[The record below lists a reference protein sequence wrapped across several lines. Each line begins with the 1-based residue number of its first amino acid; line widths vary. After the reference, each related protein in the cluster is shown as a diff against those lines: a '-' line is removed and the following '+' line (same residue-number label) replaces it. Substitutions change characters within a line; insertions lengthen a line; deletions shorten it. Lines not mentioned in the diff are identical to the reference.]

1 MLISASLIS
10 KAASP
15 TAIVGPV
22 RMLSGSVQ
30 STREGSC
37 LPLLRTWMLSS
48 HCCIFQGR
56 GRGKTRPL
64 TLPSLGFFLDLRRSC
79 LEDSYSNITLKS
91 DRQEK
96 TRVSL
101 FKQ

>member
-1 MLISASLIS
+1 
-10 KAASP
+10 
-15 TAIVGPV
+15 
-22 RMLSGSVQ
+22 
-30 STREGSC
+30 
-37 LPLLRTWMLSS
+37 
-48 HCCIFQGR
+48 
-56 GRGKTRPL
+56 L